1 MIMKLSKDTKKDT
14 QRVNVKISPS
24 AHRKAK
30 SLAEAADESLWSY
43 FDAMVEFFHRT
54 GYDPKSFSSAGQS
67 KVLGGIKRQLD
78 FLVRM
83 QKTNENAFIKPMAEA
98 MLSLESGFAKLDL
111 LYEHSANISTTIS
124 KYPSIDNISCPSCEA
139 VWQELKVE
147 EEEIHCP
154 ACDFF
159 LPLSVG
165 NLVFSSL
172 DIYSLLY
179 GGITKVYR
187 GFEHEGGKEGA
198 LRFKLHES
206 GRIMMVKEGR

>member
-1 MIMKLSKDTKKDT
+1 MKLNRDTKKDT
-14 QRVNVKISPS
+14 KRVNVKISPS

-30 SLAEAADESLWSY
+30 SLAEAAEQSLWSY

-83 QKTNENAFIKPMAEA
+83 QKTHENAFIKPMAEA
-98 MLSLESGFAKLDL
+98 MLSLESGFAKLDRL
-111 LYEHSANISTTIS
+111 HEHPGNVNTTIS
-124 KYPSIDNISCPSCEA
+124 KFPNIEALSCPSCEKK
-139 VWQELKVE
+139 WQELTIE

-154 ACDFF
+154 SCDFF

-165 NLVFSSL
+165 NLVFSTL

-187 GFEHEGGKEGA
+187 GFEHEGGKEGP